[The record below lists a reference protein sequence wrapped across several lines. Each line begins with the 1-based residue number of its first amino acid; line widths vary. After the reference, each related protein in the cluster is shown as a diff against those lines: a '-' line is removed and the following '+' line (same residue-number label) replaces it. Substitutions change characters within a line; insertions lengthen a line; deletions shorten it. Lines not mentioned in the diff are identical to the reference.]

1 MKISKRQ
8 LKVIIENYLYE
19 TIESPLSQPT
29 GPTGT
34 ESPGDAESNE
44 PNKEGPKK
52 NSSGLYDPPTYKG
65 FSATA
70 KYQDDKSKFFVKLK
84 SKDKHFNISTGKLTD
99 IKYSTSK
106 THDSDKV
113 EKLVKDKSD
122 NKELGYELIGMDK
135 IKFQNDYIPPPYQS
149 IPRADKAAAKL
160 GAAARKAVAAG
171 RDASGD
177 GGDSIVK
184 QIEVAIG
191 MKDADDKWTK
201 EGTDKAWRTWVDGKK
216 AAIEKDYPNQLD
228 TLKKSWSKFAKANKD
243 KGGKY
248 SAGASGMLSFI
259 KKYGTAK

>member
-70 KYQDDKSKFFVKLK
+70 KYVQGKTSKFFVQLK
-84 SKDKHFNISTGKLTD
+84 SKDKHFDISTGKLTD
-99 IKYSTSK
+99 HKYLTSK

-122 NKELGYELIGMDK
+122 NK
-135 IKFQNDYIPPPYQS
+135 
-149 IPRADKAAAKL
+149 
-160 GAAARKAVAAG
+160 
-171 RDASGD
+171 
-177 GGDSIVK
+177 
-184 QIEVAIG
+184 
-191 MKDADDKWTK
+191 
-201 EGTDKAWRTWVDGKK
+201 
-216 AAIEKDYPNQLD
+216 
-228 TLKKSWSKFAKANKD
+228 
-243 KGGKY
+243 
-248 SAGASGMLSFI
+248 
-259 KKYGTAK
+259 